1 MKISSTRRLS
11 IGSVVALIIFVTLGL
26 IAFRTIRSQLEE
38 ARWVEHS
45 YQVLNQIGLTKQLLI
60 DMETG
65 RRGFRSTNETR
76 FLKPYNDALHKVMP
90 AASHIKDLV
99 SDNSEQTERAVE
111 IETSVLE
118 ILQYWKSLGNDA
130 GQYSRADIVRI
141 TDGEKARMDNLRQQ
155 LATMTRVEES
165 LLANREKESNRAVM
179 LAINVFSLG
188 AVFLA
193 VLGVILYFLF
203 SSEIKK
209 RQKAEVYLHQNL
221 DEVEQLNQVSTEK
234 NWMLTGMSLMNDSI
248 QEVGE
253 SDSLAQE
260 VLKTVTRY
268 LDVPA
273 GGFYCYDEEKE
284 MLELNAAVALPAQT
298 TRVYRL
304 REGLVGQAATSHELV
319 VTKNIP
325 ANYWAIRSG
334 SGQAVAGQIIC
345 VPLWYKKELK
355 GVLELASF
363 QELTPAQLD
372 LLKTVSNNIAIAL
385 NAAEARKRV
394 LRLLEQVQEQKG
406 TLEHQQEELRQSNEE
421 LTRQAEILQASEEE
435 LRVQEEEL
443 RQINAELE
451 ERNEAVEV
459 GRQAL
464 AQKARELES
473 TSQYKSEFLANMSHE
488 LRTPLNSVLILAKML
503 AENKASNLTGKQVE
517 YANVI
522 HKSGSDLLNLIN
534 DILDLSKIEA
544 GKIDM
549 VAENTSVSNMI
560 YDQEQLFSVVADQKE
575 VKLVTEVD
583 ESVPQTLFIAKARIE
598 QVIKNL
604 LSNAFKFTPAGGTI
618 TLSFRTQKA
627 TNGFTNEPLLRAN
640 RLLLIAVSDTGIGI
654 PAEKQQ
660 LIFEAFQ
667 QADGSTSRKY
677 GGTGLGLSISKE
689 LVKRLGGEMRL
700 QSQEGIGS
708 TFTVYLPL
716 VEPHN
721 VSTPKKQ
728 QLAPAAE
735 PREERVPMNGA
746 VAHLQN
752 DVVEQNALKD
762 DRHSLQ
768 KGDKVMLIVED
779 DPTFA
784 AVVQDFARSKDYKTV
799 VALRGDEGIHYARK
813 YKPSAIILDM
823 QLPVVDGW
831 SVLNW
836 LKNDD
841 SLKNIPVHV
850 MSAADEPRSGIG
862 SALAYLRKPVEKDDL
877 EKAFGRIS
885 DQLQA
890 QIKHVLVVSGD
901 YLNDDSL
908 EQIIGQRQFELE
920 CEYVRTNEEALEKLR
935 DQNYDCLIV
944 DMGGDLESGLEQ
956 LKQLREAMPSEALPV
971 IIYMDKDLNP
981 ADEWKLKKLSDV
993 VIRESSQ
1000 SINRLMD
1007 ELELFLYRV
1016 QEVETK
1022 ELPQPLTQVNDQS
1035 LQGKKVLLVDD
1046 DMRNVF
1052 ALSTLLEDQQMNV
1065 LTAVDGREALEMLQ
1079 ENPDVDLVLMDIMM
1093 PEMDGYEATRRIR
1106 TDLKQ
1111 PHLPVIAL
1119 TAKAMPGD
1127 REKAIEAGASDY
1139 ITKPVD
1145 SGRLFS
1151 LMRVWLSVKV

>member
-1 MKISSTRRLS
+1 MKISSTRWLS
-11 IGSVVALIIFVTLGL
+11 IGSVIALLIFVSIGI
-26 IAFRTIRSQLEE
+26 IAFRTIRNQLEE

-45 YQVLNQIGLTKQLLI
+45 YMVLNQIGHTRQLLI

-65 RRGFRSTNETR
+65 RRGFRSTNEPR
-76 FLKPYNDALHKVMP
+76 FLKPYNEAIHKVMP

-99 SDNSEQTERAVE
+99 TDNQSQRERAVE
-111 IETSVLE
+111 IERGVLE
-118 ILQYWKSLGNDA
+118 MLQYWKSLGNDA
-130 GQYSRADIVRI
+130 SQYSKVDIVRI
-141 TDGEKARMDNLRQQ
+141 TDGEKTRMDNLRQQ

-165 LLANREKESNRAVM
+165 LLANRERESNRAVM

-188 AVFLA
+188 AVFL
-193 VLGVILYFLF
+193 LGLGALLYYLF

-209 RQKAEVYLHQNL
+209 RQNAEGNLQQNL
-221 DEVEQLNQVSTEK
+221 DEVEQLNQISTEK
-234 NWMLTGMSLMNDSI
+234 NWMLTGVSLMNDAI
-248 QEVGE
+248 QVVGE

-260 VLKTVTRY
+260 VLQTITRY
-268 LDVPA
+268 LEVPA
-273 GGFYCYDEEKE
+273 GAFYCYDEDRQL
-284 MLELNAAVALPAQT
+284 LELNAAVALPTQISRA
-298 TRVYRL
+298 YSL
-304 REGLVGQAATSHELV
+304 HEGLVGQAATSHEMIV
-319 VTKNIP
+319 INHVP
-325 ANYWAIRSG
+325 AGYWSIQSG
-334 SGQAVAGQIIC
+334 SGQALAGQIIC

-355 GVLELASF
+355 GVMELATF
-363 QELTPAQLD
+363 QPLGMAQLD
-372 LLKTVSNNIAIAL
+372 LLKTVGNNIAIAL

-394 LRLLEQVQEQKG
+394 MRLLEQVQEQKG
-406 TLEHQQEELRQSNEE
+406 ALEHQQEELRQSNEE

-451 ERNEAVEV
+451 EKNEAVEV

-464 AQKARELES
+464 SQKARELEN

-503 AENKASNLTGKQVE
+503 SENKASNLTDKQIE

-549 VAENTSVSNMI
+549 VAENTLVSNMV
-560 YDQEQLFSVVADQKE
+560 YDQEQLFSVVAEQKE

-583 ESVPQTLFIAKARIE
+583 ESVPQTLFIARTRLE

-604 LSNAFKFTPAGGTI
+604 LSNAFKFTPMGGTI
-618 TLSFRTQKA
+618 TLSFRTQA
-627 TNGFTNEPLLRAN
+627 PMNGFTNEPLIRAN
-640 RLLLIAVSDTGIGI
+640 RLLVISVTDTGIGI
-654 PAEKQQ
+654 PADKQQ

-700 QSQEGIGS
+700 QSEEGKGS

-716 VEPHN
+716 VEAPTN
-721 VSTPKKQ
+721 PAPKKQ
-728 QLAPAAE
+728 PTPEPKKEPAMAKD
-735 PREERVPMNGA
+735 A
-746 VAHLQN
+746 VAHLQKN
-752 DVVEQNALKD
+752 IVEQNDLKD
-762 DRHSLQ
+762 DRNSLQ

-779 DPTFA
+779 DPVFA
-784 AVVQDFARSKDYKTV
+784 AVVQDFARGKGYKTV
-799 VALRGDEGIHYARK
+799 VALQGDEGIHYARK

-836 LKNDD
+836 LKNDEN
-841 SLKNIPVHV
+841 LKHIPVHV
-850 MSAADEPRSGIG
+850 MSAADEPKSGIG
-862 SALAYLRKPVEKDDL
+862 SALAYLRKPIEKQDL

-885 DQLQA
+885 DHLQA
-890 QIKHVLVVSGD
+890 QVKQVLVLSGD

-920 CEYVRTNEEALEKLR
+920 CEYVRTNEEALRKLQER
-935 DQNYDCLIV
+935 TFDCLIV
-944 DMGGDLESGLEQ
+944 DMGGDLEKGLEQ
-956 LKQLREAMPSEALPV
+956 LKQLREAMPSQPLPV

-1000 SINRLMD
+1000 SIDRLMD
-1007 ELELFLYRV
+1007 ELELFLYKV

-1022 ELPQPLTQVNDQS
+1022 DLPQPLTQINDQS

-1052 ALSTLLEDQQMNV
+1052 ALSTLLEDQQMEV
-1065 LTAVDGREALEMLQ
+1065 LTAVDGREALETLQ
-1079 ENPDVDLVLMDIMM
+1079 ANPDVDVVLMDIMM

-1106 TDLKQ
+1106 TDLKKT
-1111 PHLPVIAL
+1111 HLPVIAL

-1151 LMRVWLSVKV
+1151 LMRVWLSVKA

>member
-1 MKISSTRRLS
+1 MRISSTKWLS
-11 IGSVVALIIFVTLGL
+11 IGSVIALVIFVTLGL
-26 IAFRTIRSQLEE
+26 IAFRTIRNQLEE

-45 YQVLNQIGLTKQLLI
+45 YQVLNQIGRTRQLLI

-65 RRGFRSTNETR
+65 RRGFRSTSETR

-99 SDNSEQTERAVE
+99 SDNPKQTERAVE
-111 IETSVLE
+111 IERGVLE
-118 ILQYWKSLGNDA
+118 ILQYWKSQSNDA
-130 GQYSRADIVRI
+130 SQYSRADIVRI
-141 TDGEKARMDNLRQQ
+141 TDGEKARMDTLRQQ
-155 LATMTRVEES
+155 LATMIRVEEV
-165 LLANREKESNRAVM
+165 LLANREKESNRAVE
-179 LAINVFSLG
+179 LAITVFSVG
-188 AVFLA
+188 AVFLLG
-193 VLGVILYFLF
+193 LGVLLYYLF
-203 SSEIKK
+203 SSEIRK
-209 RQKAEVYLHQNL
+209 RQRAEVYLQQNL

-234 NWMLTGMSLMNDSI
+234 NWMLTGMSLLNDTI
-248 QEVGE
+248 QAVTE

-260 VLKTVTRY
+260 VLQTITRY
-268 LDVPA
+268 LDIPA
-273 GGFYCYDEEKE
+273 GGFYCYDEEGQL
-284 MLELNAAVALPAQT
+284 LELNAAVALPAQIQRT
-298 TRVYRL
+298 YGL
-304 REGLVGQAATSHELV
+304 HEGLVGQAATSHEIV
-319 VTKNIP
+319 VTNHVP
-325 ANYWAIRSG
+325 AAYWSIRSG
-334 SGQAVAGQIIC
+334 SGQAVAGQIVC

-355 GVLELASF
+355 GVLELATF
-363 QELTPAQLD
+363 QALSPAQLD
-372 LLKTVSNNIAIAL
+372 LLKTVGNNIAIAL

-394 LRLLEQVQEQKG
+394 MRLLEQVQEQKG
-406 TLEHQQEELRQSNEE
+406 ALEHQQEELRQSNEE

-451 ERNEAVEV
+451 EKNEAVEV

-464 AQKARELES
+464 AEKARELENN
-473 TSQYKSEFLANMSHE
+473 SQYKSEFLANMSHE

-503 AENKASNLTGKQVE
+503 SENKNSNLTAKQIE
-517 YANVI
+517 YAQVI

-544 GKIDM
+544 GKVDM
-549 VAENTSVSNMI
+549 VPENTSVSNMI
-560 YDQEQLFSVVADQKE
+560 HDQEQLFSVVAEQKE
-575 VKLVTEVD
+575 VKLVTEID
-583 ESVPQTLFIAKARIE
+583 ESVPQTLFIAKTRLE

-604 LSNAFKFTPAGGTI
+604 LSNAFKFTPVGGTV
-618 TLSFRTQKA
+618 TLSFRTKA
-627 TNGFTNEPLLRAN
+627 PMNGFTNEPLIRAS
-640 RLLLIAVSDTGIGI
+640 RLLVISVTDTGIGI
-654 PAEKQQ
+654 PADKQQ

-700 QSQEGIGS
+700 HSEEGKGS
-708 TFTVYLPL
+708 TFTIYLPL
-716 VEPHN
+716 VEAPT
-721 VSTPKKQ
+721 SASPTRQPTPEPSQ
-728 QLAPAAE
+728 QPAP
-735 PREERVPMNGA
+735 VKDK
-746 VAHLQN
+746 VTHLQA
-752 DVVEQNALKD
+752 DIVEQNDLKD
-762 DRHSLQ
+762 DRNAVQ

-779 DPTFA
+779 DPAFA
-784 AVVQDFARSKDYKTV
+784 SVVQDFARGKGYKTV
-799 VALRGDEGIHYARK
+799 VALRGDEGIYYARK

-831 SVLNW
+831 NVLSW
-836 LKNDD
+836 LKNDET
-841 SLKNIPVHV
+841 LKDIPVHV
-850 MSAADEPRSGIG
+850 MSAADEPKSGIG
-862 SALAYLRKPVEKDDL
+862 SALAYLRKPVEKQDL

-885 DQLQA
+885 DHLHA
-890 QIKHVLVVSGD
+890 QIKQVLVLSGN

-908 EQIIGQRQFELE
+908 QQIIGQRQFELE

-935 DQNYDCLIV
+935 ERTFDCLIV
-944 DMGGDLESGLEQ
+944 DMGGDLENGLEQ
-956 LKQLREAMPSEALPV
+956 LKQLREAMPSEQLPV
-971 IIYMDKDLNP
+971 IIYMDKDLSP

-1000 SINRLMD
+1000 SIDRLMD
-1007 ELELFLYRV
+1007 ELELFLYKV

-1022 ELPQPLTQVNDQS
+1022 DLPQPLTQINDQS

-1052 ALSTLLEDQQMNV
+1052 ALSTLLEDQQMEV
-1065 LTAVDGREALEMLQ
+1065 LTAVDGREALETLQ
-1079 ENPDVDLVLMDIMM
+1079 QNPDVDVVLMDIMM

-1106 TDLKQ
+1106 TDLKR

-1151 LMRVWLSVKV
+1151 LMRVWLSVKI